1 MELQAYIIIGLKIII
16 GISILNVWLIQS
28 NKHTKWRGGDATT
41 IIEEFNVY
49 GLSKSFYV
57 AVYVLKVSLAILLLA
72 SIQFDVLS
80 LASSLGL
87 AVLLL
92 GSILMHVKVKDAWY
106 KSFPAFLFMLMN
118 LVIAFLSL

>member
-28 NKHTKWRGGDATT
+28 KKHTKWRGGAATT

-57 AVYVLKVSLAILLLA
+57 AITS
-72 SIQFDVLS
+72 
-80 LASSLGL
+80 
-87 AVLLL
+87 
-92 GSILMHVKVKDAWY
+92 
-106 KSFPAFLFMLMN
+106 
-118 LVIAFLSL
+118 

>member
-28 NKHTKWRGGDATT
+28 NKHTKWRGGNATT

-57 AVYVLKVSLAILLLA
+57 AIYILKVSLAILLLA
-72 SIQFDVLS
+72 SIQFDILTLV
-80 LASSLGL
+80 SSLGL
-87 AVLLL
+87 AFLLL

-106 KSFPAFLFMLMN
+106 KSFPAFLFMVLN
-118 LVIAFLSL
+118 LTIAFLSL

>member
-28 NKHTKWRGGDATT
+28 NKHTKWRGGNATT

-57 AVYVLKVSLAILLLA
+57 TIYILKVSLAILLLA
-72 SIQFDVLS
+72 SIQFDVLT
-80 LASSLGL
+80 LVSSLGL
-87 AVLLL
+87 ALLLL

>member
-16 GISILNVWLIQS
+16 GISILNVWLIQPK
-28 NKHTKWRGGDATT
+28 KHTKWRGGDATT

-57 AVYVLKVSLAILLLA
+57 AIYFLKVSLAILLLA

-118 LVIAFLSL
+118 LTIAYFSI

>member
-72 SIQFDVLS
+72 SIQFDILTLV
-80 LASSLGL
+80 SSLGL
-87 AVLLL
+87 AFLLL

-106 KSFPAFLFMLMN
+106 KSFPAFLFMVLN
-118 LVIAFLSL
+118 LTIAFLSL

>member
-1 MELQAYIIIGLKIII
+1 MELQMYLTIGLKIII
-16 GISILNVWLIQS
+16 GLSILNVWLIQS

-57 AVYVLKVSLAILLLA
+57 TIYILKVSLAILLLA
-72 SIQFDVLS
+72 SIQFDVLT
-80 LASSLGL
+80 LVSSLGL
-87 AVLLL
+87 ALLLL

-106 KSFPAFLFMLMN
+106 KSFPAFLFMLIN

>member
-28 NKHTKWRGGDATT
+28 NKHTKWRGGNATT

-57 AVYVLKVSLAILLLA
+57 AIYILKVSLAILLLA
-72 SIQFDVLS
+72 SIQFDVLT
-80 LASSLGL
+80 LVSSLGL
-87 AVLLL
+87 ALLLL

>member
-16 GISILNVWLIQS
+16 GISILNVWLIQPK
-28 NKHTKWRGGDATT
+28 KHTKWRGGDATT

-57 AVYVLKVSLAILLLA
+57 TIYILKVSLAILLLA
-72 SIQFDVLS
+72 SIQFDVLT
-80 LASSLGL
+80 LVSSLGL
-87 AVLLL
+87 ALLLL

>member
-49 GLSKSFYV
+49 GLSRSFYV
-57 AVYVLKVSLAILLLA
+57 TIYILKVSLAILLLA
-72 SIQFDVLS
+72 SIQFDVLT
-80 LASSLGL
+80 LVSSLGL
-87 AVLLL
+87 ALLLL

>member
-1 MELQAYIIIGLKIII
+1 MELQACIIIGLKIII

-57 AVYVLKVSLAILLLA
+57 TIYILKVSLAILLLA
-72 SIQFDVLS
+72 SIQFDVLT
-80 LASSLGL
+80 LVSSLGL
-87 AVLLL
+87 ALLLL

>member
-57 AVYVLKVSLAILLLA
+57 TIYILKVSLAILLLA
-72 SIQFDVLS
+72 SIQFDVLT
-80 LASSLGL
+80 LVSSLGL

>member
-28 NKHTKWRGGDATT
+28 NKHTKWRGGNATT

-57 AVYVLKVSLAILLLA
+57 AIYFLKVSLAILLLA
-72 SIQFDVLS
+72 SIQFDV
-80 LASSLGL
+80 
-87 AVLLL
+87 
-92 GSILMHVKVKDAWY
+92 
-106 KSFPAFLFMLMN
+106 
-118 LVIAFLSL
+118 

>member
-16 GISILNVWLIQS
+16 GISILNVWLIQPK
-28 NKHTKWRGGDATT
+28 KHTKWRGGDATT

-57 AVYVLKVSLAILLLA
+57 AIYFLKVSLAILLLA
-72 SIQFDVLS
+72 SIQFDVLT

>member
-1 MELQAYIIIGLKIII
+1 MELQVYIIIGLKIII

-57 AVYVLKVSLAILLLA
+57 TIYILKVSLAILLLA
-72 SIQFDVLS
+72 SIQFDVLT
-80 LASSLGL
+80 LVSSLGL
-87 AVLLL
+87 ALLLL

>member
-28 NKHTKWRGGDATT
+28 KKHTKWRGGAATT

-49 GLSKSFYV
+49 GLSKSFY
-57 AVYVLKVSLAILLLA
+57 AAIYFLKVSLAILLLA
-72 SIQFDVLS
+72 SIQFDVLT
-80 LASSLGL
+80 LVSSLGL
-87 AVLLL
+87 ALLLL

>member
-16 GISILNVWLIQS
+16 GISILNVWLIQPK
-28 NKHTKWRGGDATT
+28 KHTKWRGGDATT

-57 AVYVLKVSLAILLLA
+57 AIYFLKVSLAILLLA

>member
-57 AVYVLKVSLAILLLA
+57 TIYILKVSLAILLLA
-72 SIQFDVLS
+72 SIQFDVLT
-80 LASSLGL
+80 LVSSLGL
-87 AVLLL
+87 ALLLL

>member
-1 MELQAYIIIGLKIII
+1 MELQACIIIGLKIII

-57 AVYVLKVSLAILLLA
+57 TIYILKVSLAILLLA
-72 SIQFDVLS
+72 SIQFDVLT
-80 LASSLGL
+80 LVSSLGL

>member
-57 AVYVLKVSLAILLLA
+57 AIYFLKVSLAILLLA

-118 LVIAFLSL
+118 LTIAYFSI

>member
-28 NKHTKWRGGDATT
+28 NKHTKWRGGNATT

-72 SIQFDVLS
+72 SIQFDVLT
-80 LASSLGL
+80 LVSSLGL

>member
-1 MELQAYIIIGLKIII
+1 MELQMYLTIGLKIII
-16 GISILNVWLIQS
+16 GLSILNVWLIQS

-57 AVYVLKVSLAILLLA
+57 TIYILKVSLAILLLA
-72 SIQFDVLS
+72 SIQFDVLT
-80 LASSLGL
+80 LVSSLGL
-87 AVLLL
+87 ALLLL

>member
-16 GISILNVWLIQS
+16 GISILNVWLIQPK
-28 NKHTKWRGGDATT
+28 KHTKWRGGDATT

-57 AVYVLKVSLAILLLA
+57 AIYFLKVSLAILLLA
-72 SIQFDVLS
+72 SIQFDVLT
-80 LASSLGL
+80 LVSSLGL

-118 LVIAFLSL
+118 LTIAYFSI

>member
-57 AVYVLKVSLAILLLA
+57 TIYILKVSLAILLLA
-72 SIQFDVLS
+72 SIQFDVLT

>member
-57 AVYVLKVSLAILLLA
+57 AIYILKVSLAILLLA

-80 LASSLGL
+80 LVSSLGL
-87 AVLLL
+87 ALLLL

>member
-1 MELQAYIIIGLKIII
+1 MELQPYIIIGLKIII

-57 AVYVLKVSLAILLLA
+57 TIYILKVSLAILLLA
-72 SIQFDVLS
+72 SIQFDVLT
-80 LASSLGL
+80 LVSSLGL
-87 AVLLL
+87 ALLLL

>member
-57 AVYVLKVSLAILLLA
+57 TIYILKVSLAILLLA
-72 SIQFDVLS
+72 SIQFDVLT
-80 LASSLGL
+80 LVSSLGL
-87 AVLLL
+87 ALLLL

-106 KSFPAFLFMLMN
+106 KSFPAFLFMVLN
-118 LVIAFLSL
+118 LIIAYFSI

>member
-28 NKHTKWRGGDATT
+28 NKHTKWRGGNATT

-57 AVYVLKVSLAILLLA
+57 TIYILKVSLAILLLA
-72 SIQFDVLS
+72 SIQFDVLT
-80 LASSLGL
+80 LVSSLGL
-87 AVLLL
+87 ALLLL
-92 GSILMHVKVKDAWY
+92 GSILMHVKVKDPWY